1 MAHKK
6 RQILA
11 ASLVVALAL
20 AVAVN
25 WYYTRA
31 KPDETTPDGESS
43 NIEVQGNLGDSLL
56 VAGTAENSTDTQSET
71 DAVQTAAKAKQYFSD
86 AKLRQSQY
94 RDTVKDEIETLM
106 DSEKLDDAGRQKLLS
121 LLSDFD
127 TRQKRQ
133 TDCEALIKAKLGGE
147 CVVVISEETAQ
158 VVVEPGVVN
167 ENTSL
172 QIAEIMAQTAKIP
185 AENLSII
192 EAGSVKS

>member
-11 ASLVVALAL
+11 ASLTVALAM

-25 WYYTRA
+25 WYYTKA
-31 KPDETTPDGESS
+31 KPDAAAPDGESQL
-43 NIEVQGNLGDSLL
+43 EVQGNLGDSLL
-56 VAGTAENSTDTQSET
+56 VAGTTEETPEEGGDAAE
-71 DAVQTAAKAKQYFSD
+71 TAAKAKQYFSD

-94 RDTVKDEIETLM
+94 RDEVKDEIEALM
-106 DSEKLDDAGRQKLLS
+106 ESDKMDDAGKQKLLAM
-121 LLSDFD
+121 LSDFD

-147 CVVVISEETAQ
+147 CVVVLSEDTAQ
-158 VVVEPGVVN
+158 VVVEPGAVN

-172 QIAEIMAQTAKIP
+172 QIAEIVAKAAKIT
-185 AENLSII
+185 ADNLTII
-192 EAGSVKS
+192 EAK

>member
-1 MAHKK
+1 M
-6 RQILA
+6 
-11 ASLVVALAL
+11 
-20 AVAVN
+20 
-25 WYYTRA
+25 
-31 KPDETTPDGESS
+31 
-43 NIEVQGNLGDSLL
+43 
-56 VAGTAENSTDTQSET
+56 
-71 DAVQTAAKAKQYFSD
+71 
-86 AKLRQSQY
+86 
-94 RDTVKDEIETLM
+94 KDEIETLM

-147 CVVVISEETAQ
+147 CVVVISEDTAQ